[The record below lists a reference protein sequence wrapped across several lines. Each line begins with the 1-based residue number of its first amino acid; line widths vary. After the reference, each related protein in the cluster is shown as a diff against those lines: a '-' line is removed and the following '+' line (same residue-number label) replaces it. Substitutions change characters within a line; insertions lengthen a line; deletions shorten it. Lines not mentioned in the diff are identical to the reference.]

1 MIFFL
6 IFKHHM
12 VEKEC
17 TCRPARQRTYAAVAM
32 AWIKRNQG
40 ALLDTC
46 SAEKNVR
53 KEDPHPWG
61 MHKPFFKRVLFS

>member
-1 MIFFL
+1 
-6 IFKHHM
+6 M

-46 SAEKNVR
+46 SAEKKR
-53 KEDPHPWG
+53 KEGRPSPLGDAQTI
-61 MHKPFFKRVLFS
+61 F